1 MLLNDASTRVCC
13 LRAHAEWCKL
23 LGCDNRGHC
32 STAAAERR
40 APPIVRVRLLFGESW
55 TQLGALT
62 VSTARECGRNST
74 APPSGRRGCRASRGR
89 ADRPLHTTGAQR
101 ERREIDKDGQ
111 FRLGQARCKQR
122 PLRPVP
128 DDLRSRRLGDAHVRR
143 AEEAEGAVAEAA
155 DYRGCVDKSV
165 AWPARCSG
173 SRKTRARR
181 GPFGLWAR
189 PRSCSPTTRRRP
201 GRTGR
206 GKGTCFFGRG
216 FVV

>member
-1 MLLNDASTRVCC
+1 M
-13 LRAHAEWCKL
+13 RAHAEWCEL

-62 VSTARECGRNST
+62 VSTAREIRAQST
-74 APPSGRRGCRASRGR
+74 AAAPSFAVVPAARGQASTRLRRRASERYRWTILDGG
-89 ADRPLHTTGAQR
+89 LHTRGGA
-101 ERREIDKDGQ
+101 
-111 FRLGQARCKQR
+111 

-128 DDLRSRRLGDAHVRR
+128 DDLRPRRLGDAHVRR

-155 DYRGCVDKSV
+155 DDRGCVVEIV